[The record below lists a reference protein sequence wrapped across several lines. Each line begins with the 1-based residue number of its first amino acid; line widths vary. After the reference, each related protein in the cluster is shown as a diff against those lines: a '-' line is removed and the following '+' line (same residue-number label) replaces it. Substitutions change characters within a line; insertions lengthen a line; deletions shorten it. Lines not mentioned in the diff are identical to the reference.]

1 MFMLRA
7 LSAFLPSG
15 MTKNGTFTLS
25 ATSYTQVTG
34 WLADTT
40 NYPGSSVSS
49 DDLVVQSAGT
59 GKTISATILWS
70 NSSGFTRTVQL
81 QLKLNGSIIATG
93 TATSVPNGGSATV
106 TVSATGQTV
115 AAGDLVRL
123 EAQRDFG
130 TGNPTA
136 GTNTSS
142 YVRVE

>member
-1 MFMLRA
+1 MFILRA
-7 LSAFLPSG
+7 LSAFLPAG

-25 ATSYTQVTG
+25 ATAYTQVTG

-40 NYPGSSVSS
+40 NYPGSTLSG
-49 DDLVVQSAGT
+49 DDLVAQAAGT
-59 GKTISATILWS
+59 GKTISASVLWS
-70 NSSGFTRTVQL
+70 NSSGFTRTAQM

-93 TATSVPNGGSATV
+93 PAVSVPNGGSATA
-106 TVSATGQTV
+106 TVSATNQTV
-115 AAGDLVRL
+115 AQGDLIRL
-123 EAQRDFG
+123 EAQKDFG